1 MKLTI
6 VIPVFNEEARLGECI
21 KYMESQTVKPE
32 VIFVDGGSKDGTV
45 NVVRKAMKR
54 NKNFRLLFEKG
65 PYRSVAN
72 ASNTGWK
79 AAKGEVMIITGADT
93 LIEPDFTKKVL
104 REFERH
110 PEVNVIQF
118 ISKPMPPE
126 KFNNA
131 IEKAMFHKDERGSGR
146 LLIFRSRI
154 SKTAGMYDPK
164 LGFGDDKNF
173 WKKLL
178 SKEKVLDV
186 KTEVKFSKSAT
197 IGLKGIAQR
206 YLWYGRTIPL
216 YLSKNKDNRTL
227 FRTILSCSFVVLAFT
242 WWIHIYL
249 AGLFLLLLFLPLAR
263 GFGFGVNL
271 WRRFGVKSPMFVL
284 PFTEVLGFFFVGL
297 GVFKRLLGDKAIGR

>member
-1 MKLTI
+1 MKLSI
-6 VIPVFNEEARLGECI
+6 IIPVYNEQERVKDCI

-32 VIFVDGGSKDGTV
+32 VIFVDGGSRDSTV
-45 NVVRKAMKR
+45 AVIRKAMKK

-65 PYRSVAN
+65 AVRSVAN

-79 AAKGEVMIITGADT
+79 AAAGEAMIITGVDT

-104 REFERH
+104 REFEKH
-110 PEVNVIQF
+110 PESNVIRF

-126 KFNNA
+126 RFKNHL
-131 IEKAMFHKDERGSGR
+131 EKAMFYKDERGGGR
-146 LLIFRSRI
+146 LIIFRRKV
-154 SKTAGMYDPK
+154 SKTTGMYDPK

-197 IGLKGIAQR
+197 LGLKGIAQR

-242 WWIHIYL
+242 WWLHIYL
-249 AGLFLLLLFLPLAR
+249 GALFLLLLLLPLAR
-263 GFGFGVNL
+263 GFGFGINL
-271 WRRFGVKSPMFVL
+271 WKRFRVKSPMFIL

-297 GVFKRLLGDKAIGR
+297 GVFKRLIGDKAIGR